1 MLVGGLCRC
10 LFLLTIIQLQGIQVL
25 SNNMAQST
33 TPGFFRRSLGK
44 LQDGVIRAFA
54 GVDAGTSKASFYD
67 CVDKTMDGETVSM
80 SKFKGDVVLVVNVAS
95 K

>member
-1 MLVGGLCRC
+1 
-10 LFLLTIIQLQGIQVL
+10 
-25 SNNMAQST
+25 MAQATS
-33 TPGFFRRSLGK
+33 TPGFLRRSLGK

-54 GVDAGTSKASFYD
+54 GVDGGTEKGSFYE
-67 CVDKTMDGETVSM
+67 CVDKSMDGESVAM